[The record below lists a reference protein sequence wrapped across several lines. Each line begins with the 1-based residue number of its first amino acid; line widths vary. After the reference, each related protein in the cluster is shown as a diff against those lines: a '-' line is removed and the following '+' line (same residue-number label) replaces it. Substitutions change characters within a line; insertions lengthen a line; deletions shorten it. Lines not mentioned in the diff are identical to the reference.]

1 MKANY
6 LNHKQIDFISII
18 YMKKSA
24 DLIKLGN
31 LIYFPSKIS
40 FFMKILYNQIILI
53 SIVFVR
59 MQRVHKIHI
68 IFKVYRIS
76 SYFNY
81 HN

>member
-68 IFKVYRIS
+68 IFKVYRNS